1 MKFHAPEIVFGI
13 GSLGEAGFAAG
24 RLGARRPMIV
34 TDPGIIEAGWVDEL
48 VGLLRES
55 RLEPVVWSAVTPNPK
70 DHEIRAAYSFYR
82 EQGADVLI
90 AIGGGSCI
98 DAAKGVAI
106 LSSNAGDILDYA
118 GVDRVTQP
126 IPPLLMIPSTSGTGA
141 DVSQFCIVSDTERHV
156 KITIMG
162 RALVPDI
169 SITDPRLLM
178 TMPEQLNAATGLDAL
193 THGIESFVSLA
204 HNPLADIHA
213 LNAVGLVCHHLRATM
228 TDPTEQHARS
238 KMAQA
243 SLQAGL
249 AFTNAILGA
258 THAMSHQV
266 GGLLDAPHG
275 VVNGVLLPHV
285 IRFNARATPERFV
298 DLARSAG
305 LSVDGLPGDEAAELL
320 AAHVRAPRRRRGCAE
335 GAACAR
341 GDRGGHPA
349 PGPHHPRRRLPDHQ
363 PADRHRGPAGRAL
376 PGSALRPHDH
386 PGPRSAA
393 APRTPRR
400 PTWRR
405 SPASARA
412 RGPTTA
418 HTSAPTSAC
427 SARSGRWTHLPGAGP
442 HRRGAPRPP
451 GGGGPRGRR
460 DHLDASWTILAL
472 SDGHLPRRPAALPRA
487 RPRRRT
493 HRRPTT
499 TCRRRY
505 AASWARSGPVTRPAA
520 DDDGP
525 WVRVPMTLEGRP
537 VGSLVGLHGLT
548 PTPEPGDLSVLRILA
563 NQAAVSLHT
572 SEQYQA
578 GVALHR
584 RAQRLYDE
592 ATAQARDLEQR
603 TAELRQARA
612 PAGRWPASA
621 S

>member
-1 MKFHAPEIVFGI
+1 VTVPAAPVAAPRQPAATARQVAEDQAHRHARDHGDTATPEDPPRLVKFHAPEIVFGI

-213 LNAVGLVCHHLRATM
+213 LNAVGLVCRHLRATM

-285 IRFNARATPERFV
+285 IRYNARATPERFV

-305 LSVDGLPGDEAAELL
+305 LSVEGMPGDEAAELL
-320 AAHVRAPRRRRGCAE
+320 AAHVR
-335 GAACAR
+335 
-341 GDRGGHPA
+341 
-349 PGPHHPRRRLPDHQ
+349 RL
-363 PADRHRGPAGRAL
+363 ADDVGVPKGLRAL
-376 PGSALRPHDH
+376 GVTEEDIPHLARTTLDD
-386 PGPRSAA
+386 ACLTTN
-393 APRTPRR
+393 PRTA
-400 PTWRR
+400 TE
-405 SPASARA
+405 AQ
-412 RGPTTA
+412 
-418 HTSAPTSAC
+418 
-427 SARSGRWTHLPGAGP
+427 
-442 HRRGAPRPP
+442 
-451 GGGGPRGRR
+451 
-460 DHLDASWTILAL
+460 LAQL
-472 SDGHLPRRPAALPRA
+472 FREAL
-487 RPRRRT
+487 
-493 HRRPTT
+493 
-499 TCRRRY
+499 
-505 AASWARSGPVTRPAA
+505 
-520 DDDGP
+520 
-525 WVRVPMTLEGRP
+525 
-537 VGSLVGLHGLT
+537 
-548 PTPEPGDLSVLRILA
+548 
-563 NQAAVSLHT
+563 
-572 SEQYQA
+572 
-578 GVALHR
+578 
-584 RAQRLYDE
+584 
-592 ATAQARDLEQR
+592 
-603 TAELRQARA
+603 
-612 PAGRWPASA
+612 
-621 S
+621 